1 MNAQDLLPA
10 LGVGQVDF
18 NVDFEPSWPQHCLVE
33 QILAVG
39 HADDHDVVQRFHS
52 VDVGQQLIDHLIANL
67 RANTALHPSLLA
79 NRIYLIED
87 YDVKRA
93 LISQFLLVGPCLSE
107 ELPDVFLGLTHKLAE
122 YFRAV
127 DDLEI
132 LDVQSLSKLPGDE
145 CFSCSWRSKQ
155 ENTFDML
162 NAKALDR

>member
-52 VDVGQQLIDHLIANL
+52 VDVGQQLIDDLIANL
-67 RANTALHPSLLA
+67 RANTALHPSLFA

-87 YDVKRA
+87 NDVKRA
-93 LISQFLLVGPCLSE
+93 LIS
-107 ELPDVFLGLTHKLAE
+107 
-122 YFRAV
+122 
-127 DDLEI
+127 
-132 LDVQSLSKLPGDE
+132 
-145 CFSCSWRSKQ
+145 
-155 ENTFDML
+155 
-162 NAKALDR
+162 